1 MFVFYCRM
9 AETNHCNFF
18 LEKKN
23 RFCRMLTKD
32 GSDYCGE
39 HQTFAPT
46 ELQEVADQFARMVCP
61 LDSSHTCYVRHL
73 KKHLRKCNANKKD
86 PVYITHGLNRGSSTN
101 DEIHGSTLCT
111 IDDLA
116 LVQLISKIE
125 TVCTG
130 IIPSVTERSSVHPR
144 LQKEIET
151 QANGVNSKRQ
161 LSQVSSLLSLIEKFN
176 SIHADTCFLEFGAG
190 RGMLTYWLGEITAE
204 VPQSSFLLIERSAY
218 RHKFDGR
225 LSTKRDCVVRRVK
238 ADIGDL
244 NLDEIELLKE
254 HQHLVALSKHLCGAA
269 TDMALRCMTMTCEDI
284 SMKFRSIFIAT
295 CCHHRCDISSY
306 VAMDYLVELGF
317 EISDFNV
324 MCGITSWATC
334 GSRKNELIRKPEN
347 SVDRY
352 ARLQLTH
359 EKRRKIGRMC
369 KLIFDYGRIKFLEK
383 YGYNGVL
390 TYYVPESVSP
400 ENVCLIAIKN

>member
-1 MFVFYCRM
+1 M
-9 AETNHCNFF
+9 ADTHHCNFF

-23 RFCRMLTKD
+23 RFCKMLTKE

-39 HQTFAPT
+39 HQTCASTGP
-46 ELQEVADQFARMVCP
+46 EDAADRFARVVCP

-73 KKHLRKCNANKKD
+73 KKHIKKCNANKKD
-86 PVYITHGLNRGSSTN
+86 PAYITRGLNRGSSVDNET
-101 DEIHGSTLCT
+101 HGPTLCD
-111 IDDLA
+111 IDDIS
-116 LVQLISKIE
+116 LVQLIEKIE
-125 TVCTG
+125 TVCAG
-130 IIPSVTERSSVHPR
+130 IIPSVSERSSLHPH

-151 QANGVNSKRQ
+151 QADGVNSRRQ
-161 LSQVSSLLSLIEKFN
+161 LSQVSSLLSLIENFN
-176 SIHADTCFLEFGAG
+176 TIQPDTCFLEFGAG
-190 RGMLTYWLGEITAE
+190 RGMLTYWLGEITSG

-269 TDMALRCMTMTCEDI
+269 TDMALRCMTVTSEDI
-284 SMKFRSIFIAT
+284 SEKFHAIFIAT

-306 VAMDYLVELGF
+306 VSMNYLLEQGF
-317 EISDFNV
+317 EVSDFDV

-334 GSRKNELIRKPEN
+334 GTRKNELIPKPED
-347 SVDRY
+347 SVERY
-352 ARLQLTH
+352 ARLQLSH
-359 EKRRKIGRMC
+359 EKRRKIGKMC
-369 KLIFDYGRIKFLEK
+369 KLIFDYGRIKFLER
-383 YGYNGVL
+383 YGYKGLL

-400 ENVCLIAIKN
+400 ENVCLVAIKTD